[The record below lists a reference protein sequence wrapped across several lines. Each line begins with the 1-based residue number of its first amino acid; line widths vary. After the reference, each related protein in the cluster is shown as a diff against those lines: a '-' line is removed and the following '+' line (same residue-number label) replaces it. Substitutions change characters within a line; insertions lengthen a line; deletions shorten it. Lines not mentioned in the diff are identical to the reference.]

1 MFSQILLFI
10 IPADI
15 NTVRVR
21 TRCPGTEGLLK
32 EEDNEEKEL
41 GGVAGKVTVEI
52 RTSGDPSGLE
62 GMEGN
67 SSSSSLSYYFFS
79 FIGFFFTLL
88 ESEISPFLSNKNI
101 KHCGRHTDDHSSC
114 SVIGCRP
121 RRAEQTTAEG
131 LKIVLWRGN
140 IQDQTV
146 STLLRWQLKPSHT
159 LSSCE

>member
-41 GGVAGKVTVEI
+41 GGVVGKVTMEI

-101 KHCGRHTDDHSSC
+101 KHCVRPTDDRSSC

-146 STLLRWQLKPSHT
+146 STLLR
-159 LSSCE
+159 CN

>member
-15 NTVRVR
+15 STVRVR

-41 GGVAGKVTVEI
+41 GGVVGKVTMEI

-79 FIGFFFTLL
+79 FVGFFFTLL

-101 KHCGRHTDDHSSC
+101 QHCGRHTDDRSSC

-146 STLLRWQLKPSHT
+146 STLLR
-159 LSSCE
+159 CN